1 MIRIDLLKEDKSY
14 MKQVNQ
20 FSKIDGLLAVFL
32 FLFYIAIV
40 AYDNSNVDWVSTES
54 HVIISGLLRVIVVA
68 LPILIVLYLRKQSL
82 SSIGISNRN
91 FMKSTYFAL
100 SLSLLYFIGTLLY
113 SLIVKN
119 QIIFKVNHTL
129 FYYVIY
135 YFLIDALNQEIL
147 FRGFLSPR
155 IRSVIK
161 NRWLSIATVGLMFS
175 LMHFFS
181 ALAFQFWDFG
191 RAIDYVWVQMIYS
204 FGFHVI
210 AQLLYQRYNNLVGPV
225 ILHGFGNMLA
235 YMIIFA

>member
-1 MIRIDLLKEDKSY
+1 MIKIDLLKEDKSY

-32 FLFYIAIV
+32 FLLYIGIV
-40 AYDNSNVDWVSTES
+40 VYDNSNVDWLSTES

-68 LPILIVLYLRKQSL
+68 LPIFIVLFLRKQSI

-100 SLSLLYFIGTLLY
+100 SLSILYFIGALVY

-119 QIIFKVNHTL
+119 EIIFKVNHTL
-129 FYYVIY
+129 FYYVVY
-135 YFLIDALNQEIL
+135 YFLISAFNQEIL
-147 FRGFLSPR
+147 FRGFVSPR
-155 IRSVIK
+155 IRYVIK
-161 NRWLSIATVGLMFS
+161 NRWLSIAIVGVMFS

-191 RAIDYVWVQMIYS
+191 RAIDYVWIQMIYS

-210 AQLLYQRYNNLVGPV
+210 AQLLYQRYNNLIGPV